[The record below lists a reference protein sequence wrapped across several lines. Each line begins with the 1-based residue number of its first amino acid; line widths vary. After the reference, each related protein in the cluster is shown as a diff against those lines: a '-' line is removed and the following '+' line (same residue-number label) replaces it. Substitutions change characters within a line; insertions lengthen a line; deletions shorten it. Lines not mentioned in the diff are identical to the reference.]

1 MGTTFKNLD
10 AKPKLESA
18 INKFYCFSVESK
30 AEASA
35 AAEMLDTSTELK
47 KDALAEAMEAVTGD
61 LLGDVTSDDT
71 TNAKTAAS
79 PQTDDATDADMDG
92 ASALAALASAAV
104 AVDESKKPANGV
116 TAISEITKLGSDVDQ
131 HGVTAEERRRD
142 VNWFDVGII
151 KGTSCTVSSYYLPS
165 GGEQDKTDIDVE
177 REDILKKL
185 DLQVRI

>member
-1 MGTTFKNLD
+1 M
-10 AKPKLESA
+10 
-18 INKFYCFSVESK
+18 
-30 AEASA
+30 
-35 AAEMLDTSTELK
+35 DTSADLSELK

-61 LLGDVTSDDT
+61 LLGDIVSDDAS
-71 TNAKTAAS
+71 NAKIAAS
-79 PQTDDATDADMDG
+79 PQPDDATDADMDG

-116 TAISEITKLGSDVDQ
+116 SAITDVSALAKLGSDVDQ

-151 KGTSCTVSSYYLPS
+151 KGTSCTVSSYYLP
-165 GGEQDKTDIDVE
+165 GGGDQDKTDIDVE

-185 DLQVRI
+185 DLQVRMNVQILF